1 MSIAV
6 AKNITDQLPLN
17 MEKLP
22 VFTPDPAVLSEHL
35 IVGLDSR
42 DSRARAFNLL
52 RTTLTKRMKEKGH
65 RLVGITSA
73 TPSAGKSFLSLNLA
87 ASLSRVSED
96 PVILVDLD
104 LRRASVADGV
114 GMQVTRGVSE
124 FLNGDVSNLASIG
137 SRIHDTQ
144 LVLFPTMPVAKN
156 TAELISGP
164 YFEKFIYDLRQH
176 TGNSIILF
184 DLPPAFANDDAM
196 LILGQLDAYVMM
208 IDSGKTNAKQVQ
220 EVLAMLNPVPCI
232 GTVLNRY
239 QGGFADNYGYGYG
252 SSAYEK
258 YYD

>member
-6 AKNITDQLPLN
+6 AQSINSPKSLKLDC
-17 MEKLP
+17 LP
-22 VFTPDPAVLSEHL
+22 VFTPDPAVLAEQL
-35 IVGLDSR
+35 IVGLDNR
-42 DSRARAFNLL
+42 DSRSRAFNLL

-73 TPSAGKSFLSLNLA
+73 TPSAGKSFLSMNLA
-87 ASLSRVSED
+87 ASLSKVSD
-96 PVILVDLD
+96 DDVILVDLD
-104 LRRASVADGV
+104 MRRASIADVV
-114 GMQVTRGVSE
+114 GMTVKRGVSD
-124 FLNGDVSNLASIG
+124 FLNGEVSDLASIG
-137 SRIHDTQ
+137 SRVDESQ
-144 LVLFPTMPVAKN
+144 LILFPTKHVAKH

-164 YFEKFIYDLRQH
+164 NFDKLILNLREQ
-176 TGNSIILF
+176 TGDSIILF

-196 LILGQLDAYVMM
+196 LILGQLDAYVMV

-239 QGGFADNYGYGYG
+239 SGGFGDDYGYGYG
-252 SSAYEK
+252 SSAYAK

>member
-1 MSIAV
+1 MTIAV
-6 AKNITDQLPLN
+6 AKSIPSQRPLDL
-17 MEKLP
+17 ESLP
-22 VFTPDPAVLSEHL
+22 VFTPDPAVLSDQL

-42 DSRARAFNLL
+42 DSRSRAFNLL
-52 RTTLTKRMKEKGH
+52 RTTLAKRMKEKGH

-96 PVILVDLD
+96 DVILVDLD
-104 LRRASVADGV
+104 LRRASIAEGV
-114 GMQVTRGVSE
+114 GMQVKRGVSE
-124 FLNGDVSNLASIG
+124 FLNGEVSELASIG
-137 SRIHDTQ
+137 SRVHDSQ
-144 LVLFPTMPVAKN
+144 LVLFPTKAVSKN

-164 YFEKFIYDLRQH
+164 VFEKFISGLRQE

-196 LILGQLDAYVMM
+196 LILGQLDAYVMV
-208 IDSGKTNAKQVQ
+208 IDSGKTNTKQVQ
-220 EVLAMLNPVPCI
+220 DVLAMLDPVPCI

-239 QGGFADNYGYGYG
+239 NGGFADNYGYGYG
-252 SSAYEK
+252 TSAYAK

>member
-6 AKNITDQLPLN
+6 AKSITNPPPL
-17 MEKLP
+17 KLDSLP
-22 VFTPDPAVLSEHL
+22 VFTPDTAVLADQL

-73 TPSAGKSFLSLNLA
+73 TPSAGKSFLSMNVA
-87 ASLSRVSED
+87 ASLSKVSD
-96 PVILVDLD
+96 DDVILVDLD
-104 LRRASVADGV
+104 LRRASVADV
-114 GMQVTRGVSE
+114 IGMKVKRGVSDYLYGE
-124 FLNGDVSNLASIG
+124 VSDLALIG
-137 SRIHDTQ
+137 SRVHDSQ
-144 LVLFPTMPVAKN
+144 LVLFPTKQVVKH

-164 YFEKFIYDLRQH
+164 KFEKLVSDLRQQ
-176 TGNSIILF
+176 TGDSIILF

-196 LILGQLDAYVMM
+196 LILSQLDAYIMVV
-208 IDSGKTNAKQVQ
+208 DSGKTNAKQVQ
-220 EVLAMLNPVPCI
+220 EVLTMLNPAPCI

-239 QGGFADNYGYGYG
+239 SGGFGDSYGYGYG
-252 SSAYEK
+252 ASAYAT

>member
-6 AKNITDQLPLN
+6 AQSIPGPSPLKLEN
-17 MEKLP
+17 LP
-22 VFTPDPAVLSEHL
+22 VFTPDTTVLADKL

-42 DSRARAFNLL
+42 DSRSRAFNLL

-73 TPSAGKSFLSLNLA
+73 TPSAGKSFLSMNLA
-87 ASLSRVSED
+87 ASLSKVSED
-96 PVILVDLD
+96 NVILVDLD
-104 LRRASVADGV
+104 LRRASIAEVC
-114 GMQVTRGVSE
+114 GMQVKRGVSD
-124 FLNGDVSNLASIG
+124 FLNGEVSDLASIG
-137 SRIHDTQ
+137 ARVHESQ
-144 LVLFPTMPVAKN
+144 LVLFPTKHVAKH

-164 YFEKFIYDLRQH
+164 NFDKLITDLRQQ
-176 TGNSIILF
+176 TGDSIILF

-196 LILGQLDAYVMM
+196 LILGQLDAYIMV
-208 IDSGKTNAKQVQ
+208 IDSGKTSAKQVQ

-239 QGGFADNYGYGYG
+239 SGGFGDDYGYGYG
-252 SSAYEK
+252 SSAYAK

>member
-6 AKNITDQLPLN
+6 AKSITGNMPLN
-17 MEKLP
+17 FNNLP
-22 VFTPDPAVLSEHL
+22 VFSPDPAVLSEQL

-52 RTTLTKRMKEKGH
+52 RTTMAKRMKEKGH
-65 RLVGITSA
+65 RLIGITSA

-104 LRRASVADGV
+104 LRRASVAGGV
-114 GMQVTRGVSE
+114 GMQVKRGVSD
-124 FLNGDVSNLASIG
+124 FLNGEVSNLASIG
-137 SRIHDTQ
+137 SRVGDTQ
-144 LVLFPTMPVAKN
+144 LVLFPTKSVAKN

-164 YFEKFIYDLRQH
+164 NFEKLISELRQD
-176 TGNSIILF
+176 TGNSTVLF

-196 LILGQLDAYVMM
+196 LILAQLDAYVMVV
-208 IDSGKTNAKQVQ
+208 DSGKTNIKQVQ
-220 EVLAMLNPVPCI
+220 EVLAMLNPVPCL

-239 QGGFADNYGYGYG
+239 SGGFADSYGYGYG
-252 SSAYEK
+252 SSSYAK

>member
-6 AKNITDQLPLN
+6 ATSITGSLPL
-17 MEKLP
+17 EFDSLP
-22 VFTPDPAVLSEHL
+22 VFTPDPAVLSDQL

-42 DSRARAFNLL
+42 DSRSRAFNLL
-52 RTTLTKRMKEKGH
+52 RTTLAKRMKEKGH
-65 RLVGITSA
+65 RLIGITSA

-87 ASLSRVSED
+87 ASLSRVTED

-114 GMQVTRGVSE
+114 GMQVKRGVSD
-124 FLNGDVSNLASIG
+124 FLNGEVPNLAAIG
-137 SRIHDTQ
+137 SRVHETQ
-144 LVLFPTMPVAKN
+144 LILFPTKTVAKH

-164 YFEKFIYDLRQH
+164 NFEKFITHLRQD
-176 TGNSIILF
+176 TNNSTILF

-196 LILGQLDAYVMM
+196 LILSHLDAYVMV

-220 EVLAMLNPVPCI
+220 DVLAMLNPVPCI
-232 GTVLNRY
+232 GSVLNRY
-239 QGGFADNYGYGYG
+239 NGGFADDYGYGYG
-252 SSAYEK
+252 SSSYAK

>member
-6 AKNITDQLPLN
+6 AKSIPSQRPLDLGI
-17 MEKLP
+17 LP
-22 VFTPDPAVLSEHL
+22 VFTPDPIVLSEQL

-42 DSRARAFNLL
+42 DSRSRAFNLL
-52 RTTLTKRMKEKGH
+52 RTTLAKRMKEKGH
-65 RLVGITSA
+65 RLIGITSA

-96 PVILVDLD
+96 DVILVDLD
-104 LRRASVADGV
+104 LRRASIADGI
-114 GMQVTRGVSE
+114 GMQVKRGVSDL
-124 FLNGDVSNLASIG
+124 LNGEVSDLASIG
-137 SRIHDTQ
+137 ARVNDTQ
-144 LVLFPTMPVAKN
+144 LVLFPTKAVPKN

-164 YFEKFIYDLRQH
+164 VFEKFISDLRQD

-196 LILGQLDAYVMM
+196 LILGQLDAYVMV

-220 EVLAMLNPVPCI
+220 DVLSMLDPVPCV

-239 QGGFADNYGYGYG
+239 NGGFADNYGYGYG
-252 SSAYEK
+252 TSAYAK

>member
-6 AKNITDQLPLN
+6 AKSITNRRALDLGSLPAF
-17 MEKLP
+17 
-22 VFTPDPAVLSEHL
+22 VPDAAVLSEQL

-42 DSRARAFNLL
+42 DSRSRAFNLL
-52 RTTLTKRMKEKGH
+52 RTTLAKRMKEKGH
-65 RLVGITSA
+65 RLIGITSA

-96 PVILVDLD
+96 DVILVDLD
-104 LRRASVADGV
+104 LRRASLADGV
-114 GMQVTRGVSE
+114 GMQVKRGVGE
-124 FLNGDVSNLASIG
+124 FLTGEVADLALIG
-137 SRIHDTQ
+137 SRVHDTQ
-144 LVLFPTMPVAKN
+144 LVLFPTKAIAKN

-164 YFEKFIYDLRQH
+164 IFEKFISDLRQD

-196 LILGQLDAYVMM
+196 LILGQLDAYVMV

-220 EVLAMLNPVPCI
+220 DVLAMLDPVPCI

-239 QGGFADNYGYGYG
+239 NGGFADNYGYGYG
-252 SSAYEK
+252 TSAYDK

>member
-6 AKNITDQLPLN
+6 AQSINSPKSLKLDS
-17 MEKLP
+17 LP
-22 VFTPDPAVLSEHL
+22 VFTPDPTALADQL

-42 DSRARAFNLL
+42 DSRSRAFNLL

-73 TPSAGKSFLSLNLA
+73 TPSAGKSFLSMNLA
-87 ASLSRVSED
+87 ASLSKVSD
-96 PVILVDLD
+96 DNVILVDLD
-104 LRRASVADGV
+104 MRRASIADVV
-114 GMQVTRGVSE
+114 GMTVKRGVSD
-124 FLNGDVSNLASIG
+124 FLNGEVSDLASIG
-137 SRIHDTQ
+137 SRVDESHLI
-144 LVLFPTMPVAKN
+144 LFPTKHVAKH

-164 YFEKFIYDLRQH
+164 NFDKLISDLREQ
-176 TGNSIILF
+176 TGDSIILF

-196 LILGQLDAYVMM
+196 LILGQLDAYIMV

-220 EVLAMLNPVPCI
+220 EVLTMLNPVPCI

-239 QGGFADNYGYGYG
+239 SGGFGDDYGYGYG
-252 SSAYEK
+252 SSAYAK